1 MCEAERW
8 AAELVA
14 KKNNAFNMSEIE
26 LQRLERCKKCSKS
39 EEANGFQGG
48 TKLYCPLH
56 GFECSEVVQC
66 VYVPDNK
73 RYE

>member
-1 MCEAERW
+1 M
-8 AAELVA
+8 
-14 KKNNAFNMSEIE
+14 NEIE

-39 EEANGFQGG
+39 EEADDFQGG
-48 TKLYCPLH
+48 TELYCPLH